1 MKTPHGRSPSG
12 SPNRSATS
20 AEIRWNRA
28 GFSGVQAC
36 MGQPDVARVDVASLH
51 AIARQYEAAADI
63 VEGAVRTHLSG
74 LVFDGAAAG
83 RMHVA
88 RGDGLRTAVDQ
99 VVDQLRQWARAATE
113 IAAALRAS
121 ADRYAE
127 ADARAARR
135 VG

>member
-1 MKTPHGRSPSG
+1 
-12 SPNRSATS
+12 
-20 AEIRWNRA
+20 
-28 GFSGVQAC
+28 
-36 MGQPDVARVDVASLH
+36 MGQPDVARVDVAALH

-88 RGDGLRTAVDQ
+88 RGDALNAAVDR
-99 VVDQLRQWARAATE
+99 VVDQLRQWSRAAVE

-127 ADARAARR
+127 ADASAARR

>member
-1 MKTPHGRSPSG
+1 
-12 SPNRSATS
+12 
-20 AEIRWNRA
+20 
-28 GFSGVQAC
+28 
-36 MGQPDVARVDVASLH
+36 MGQPDVARVDVAALH

-63 VEGAVRTHLSG
+63 VEGAVRTHLTA

-88 RGDGLRTAVDQ
+88 HGDGLRTSVDH
-99 VVDQLRQWARAATE
+99 VVDQLGQWSRAATE
-113 IAAALRAS
+113 IAAALRVS